1 MSWMSESAHET
12 IPGRSANKPPC
23 FVFCAVG
30 ELIAQFDEARVVTAL
45 EPNVALGYAGASP
58 IASQLL
64 RGPEIYP

>member
-1 MSWMSESAHET
+1 MSESAQET
-12 IPGRSANKPPC
+12 TAGRSANKPPC

-30 ELIAQFDEARVVTAL
+30 ALIVRCDLARVVTAL